1 MRIAI
6 VADHNAVPMK
16 ARIGVW
22 LTERGHSVD
31 DRGVHAAEIADYPL
45 LCEDVCAR
53 VRAGAADFAIVLG
66 GSGSGEQMACNKIR
80 GIRAAL
86 CHDTFLA
93 EIARGNNDANVLV
106 MGAKVI
112 APDAAERVLE
122 VWLATS
128 FRGGRHAER
137 VAMISA
143 LERGESLLERVVEER

>member
-16 ARIGVW
+16 ARIGAW
-22 LTERGHSVD
+22 LTERGHAVD
-31 DRGVHAAEIADYPL
+31 DRGVHAEEIVDYPL
-45 LCEDVCAR
+45 LCEDVCAQ

-143 LERGESLLERVVEER
+143 LERGESLLKAVEER